1 MIALLALA
9 GCGYYF
15 PHVYDGPEQV
25 VYMPDWENR
34 TSKLGLDNRIYQ
46 VLARWFQKSEAV
58 QLTKERGGADYILA
72 GEIVGIDL
80 PSVSW
85 DGVSRASDVNVKLVV
100 RYVLKDLKSG
110 KIVWEVPSKLYTADY
125 TEKKISAA
133 GDELALRE
141 IVDDIAKDIYMGL

>member
-1 MIALLALA
+1 MKSGRFACALLLIALLALA

-72 GEIVGIDL
+72 GGIGEILRNHYVVILGL
-80 PSVSW
+80 
-85 DGVSRASDVNVKLVV
+85 RAPAFPEG
-100 RYVLKDLKSG
+100 Y
-110 KIVWEVPSKLYTADY
+110 
-125 TEKKISAA
+125 AA
-133 GDELALRE
+133 
-141 IVDDIAKDIYMGL
+141 

>member
-1 MIALLALA
+1 MKSGRFACALLLIALLAFA

-58 QLTKERGGADYILA
+58 QLRWKRLIMQQ
-72 GEIVGIDL
+72 
-80 PSVSW
+80 
-85 DGVSRASDVNVKLVV
+85 K
-100 RYVLKDLKSG
+100 
-110 KIVWEVPSKLYTADY
+110 
-125 TEKKISAA
+125 
-133 GDELALRE
+133 
-141 IVDDIAKDIYMGL
+141 